1 MREVVK
7 EDSQVERR
15 EKKMVNCT
23 LTHMKSD
30 MVKSLQLTPTTSK
43 QYQAL
48 ITSQPKKLVLHKKIK
63 HLENDIGR
71 EENLKTKKKE
81 TQDGR

>member
-7 EDSQVERR
+7 EDLQVERSK
-15 EKKMVNCT
+15 EKKVDCT

-43 QYQAL
+43 
-48 ITSQPKKLVLHKKIK
+48 
-63 HLENDIGR
+63 
-71 EENLKTKKKE
+71 
-81 TQDGR
+81 

>member
-7 EDSQVERR
+7 EDLQVES
-15 EKKMVNCT
+15 KNNKVDCT

-30 MVKSLQLTPTTSK
+30 MVKSLQLTSTTSK

-48 ITSQPKKLVLHKKIK
+48 ITSQQKKTCIT
-63 HLENDIGR
+63 
-71 EENLKTKKKE
+71 LKFKTP
-81 TQDGR
+81 